1 MEKFVFD
8 ANVENEENMYSY
20 NLDKFRKCTDLDELF
35 NEYKDCSMRFLY
47 LIRRDIAKRNNDLD
61 FVDFLD
67 SVINNMTD
75 EIKLINEDFDKNISK
90 FNFHERVNII
100 NYVKDNFYDKEYDT
114 YEILNENSYNLLK
127 NLIIEEANLILEKYD
142 LTLKDTIN
150 INLGA
155 LSDLLNDRRL
165 YLDICYASEL
175 IKINLSNL
183 KIREIKNNEYPILE
197 DFLYEAIFIPEGV
210 EKPSRDILNNK
221 ELQVYISDFG
231 KSDDNCLV
239 AVLDNKIIGA
249 CWSRIMND
257 YGHID
262 DSTPSLAISLYPE
275 YRGNR
280 IGTILI
286 SEMLKL
292 LKNKGYSKVSLA
304 VQKAN
309 YAVKMYKRVGFK
321 IVDDNEEEFIMICD
335 LK

>member
-1 MEKFVFD
+1 MDKSTFD
-8 ANVENEENMYSY
+8 ANVKIEEKMYSY
-20 NLDKFRKCTDLDELF
+20 NLDKFKECTDLDELF

-47 LIRRDIAKRNNDLD
+47 LIRRDIAIRNNDLD
-61 FVDFLD
+61 FVEFLD
-67 SVINNMTD
+67 LVINSMTD
-75 EIKLINEDFDKNISK
+75 EIKLLNEDFNKNISK

-100 NYVKDNFYDKEYDT
+100 NYVKDNFYDKEFDT
-114 YEILNENSYNLLK
+114 HEILSEDSYNLLK
-127 NLIIEEANLILEKYD
+127 DLIIEEANLILEKYD
-142 LTLKDTIN
+142 LTLKDIIN

-155 LSDLLNDRRL
+155 LSDLLNDRKL
-165 YLDICYASEL
+165 YLDICFASEL

-183 KIREIKNNEYPILE
+183 KIREINKEECSLLG

-210 EKPSRDILNNK
+210 DKPSRDILNND
-221 ELQVYISDFG
+221 ELQVYIRDFG

-257 YGHID
+257 YGHVD
-262 DSTPSLAISLYPE
+262 DNTPSLAISLYPE

-292 LKNKGYSKVSLA
+292 LKNKGYSRVSLA

-321 IVDDNEEEFIMICD
+321 IVDENEEEFIMICD